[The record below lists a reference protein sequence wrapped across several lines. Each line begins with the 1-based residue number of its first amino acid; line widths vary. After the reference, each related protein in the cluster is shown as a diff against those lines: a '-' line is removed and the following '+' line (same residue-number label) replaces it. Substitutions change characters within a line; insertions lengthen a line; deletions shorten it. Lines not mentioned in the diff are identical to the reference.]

1 MQESQTEN
9 GPEKVQSYTFDFFN
23 YAGIHR
29 SVHLFRTPSVYIEDV
44 ILETDV
50 GNKGEGILKYHI
62 VSTTSTAADELTVQ
76 VTIFDRNGTKV
87 ATGEGV
93 PNAIHSVSV
102 ANALL
107 WWPYLMH
114 SDPGYL
120 YSLEVRLSSPAKPN
134 VDVYRMKFGFRTI
147 KWSATQMLINE
158 KPIYFRGFGRHEDSD
173 VRICYES
180 QFKVVIYYVSPL
192 LQIRG
197 KGLDVAL
204 LTKDFNLL
212 RWIGA
217 NAYRTSHYPYSEES
231 MQFADENGIMIV
243 DECPSVDTE

>member
-1 MQESQTEN
+1 MFESLLNVKVTSEFRLMNIPFNSLYIPSSDNTLIATTIPQGAVHESQTEN

-50 GNKGEGILKYHI
+50 GKKGEGILKYNI

-93 PNAIHSVSV
+93 PNAMQSVSV

-120 YSLEVRLSSPAKPN
+120 YSLEVRLSSPAEPN

-173 VRICYES
+173 VRYS
-180 QFKVVIYYVSPL
+180 FM
-192 LQIRG
+192 R
-197 KGLDVAL
+197 
-204 LTKDFNLL
+204 FNLQL
-212 RWIGA
+212 LL
-217 NAYRTSHYPYSEES
+217 
-231 MQFADENGIMIV
+231 IMCILS
-243 DECPSVDTE
+243 CRSVARDWTLLS

>member
-1 MQESQTEN
+1 MHSFPFPDNTLIATTIPQGSVQESQTDH
-9 GPEKVQSYTFDFFN
+9 GSVKVQSYTFDFFN

-29 SVHLFRTPSVYIEDV
+29 SVHLFRTPSVHIEDV

-50 GNKGEGILKYHI
+50 GKKGEGILKYNI
-62 VSTTSTAADELTVQ
+62 ISTPSTAADELTVQ

-93 PNAIHSVSV
+93 PNVIQSVSV
-102 ANALL
+102 ANAML

-120 YSLEVRLSSPAKPN
+120 YSLEVRLSSPAEPN

-147 KWSATQMLINE
+147 KWTATQMLINE

-173 VRICYES
+173 VRYCHGK
-180 QFKVVIYYVSPL
+180 QFKAILFIMSVPSC
-192 LQIRG
+192 RS
-197 KGLDVAL
+197 VAR
-204 LTKDFNLL
+204 D
-212 RWIGA
+212 W
-217 NAYRTSHYPYSEES
+217 TSLS
-231 MQFADENGIMIV
+231 
-243 DECPSVDTE
+243 